1 MASGRPRVAVG
12 PTGPLKAKFS
22 TLSYGLR
29 GNSMVTSAREHCPQR
44 RGPLRARGAQA
55 YRQRHH
61 CYTTIRALPAMC
73 LSVQKEGPRKGAGT
87 SAQRHPWMASPLAG
101 LRQSQRQARSAI

>member
-44 RGPLRARGAQA
+44 RGPPRAKGAQA
-55 YRQRHH
+55 YHQRHH
-61 CYTTIRALPAMC
+61 CYTIVRALPAMR
-73 LSVQKEGPRKGAGT
+73 LSVQKGGPPKGAGT
-87 SAQRHPWMASPLAG
+87 SAQQHPWMASQLAA
-101 LRQSQRQARSAI
+101 LRQAQRQARSAI